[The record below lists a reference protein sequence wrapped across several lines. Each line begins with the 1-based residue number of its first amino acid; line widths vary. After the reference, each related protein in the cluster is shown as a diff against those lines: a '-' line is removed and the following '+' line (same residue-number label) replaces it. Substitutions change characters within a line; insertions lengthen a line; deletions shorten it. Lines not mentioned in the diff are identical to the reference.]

1 MALMD
6 DILKGLALDEVIS
19 GGGVPGAVVG
29 IGALLLAPI
38 LIPAVAGAGKPV
50 AKAVIK
56 EGIKLYEKGKES
68 FAEVGEVFE
77 DLIAE
82 AKAELA
88 EDDKTSTNNNQPQ
101 PIVLSD

>member
-1 MALMD
+1 MD
-6 DILKGLALDEVIS
+6 DILKGVALDEVIGS
-19 GGGVPGAVVG
+19 GGIPGAVVG
-29 IGALLLAPI
+29 IGALLLAPV
-38 LIPAVAGAGKPV
+38 LIPVVAGAGKPV

-56 EGIKLYEKGKES
+56 EGIKFYEKGKES

-88 EDDKTSTNNNQPQ
+88 EDETSSNNNQPQ
-101 PIVLSD
+101 TIIVSD